1 MKLSDRIDGYRL
13 QKLLDH
19 SCKDTPIY
27 AILGY
32 PPASTMNHKAK
43 VPRMF
48 SENSRMKIVW
58 LILGVCF
65 IVFLG
70 FFLWKQSKDKGP
82 IKTVEKHL
90 EALRSNKIS
99 EAYAFTARKFQS
111 TVPLSDFRELLKAN
125 SVLTSYVDRQISLV
139 DFNETEAFLS
149 TILTRLDKD
158 LTGVK
163 YTVVKEED
171 DWRIL
176 KIWIDNT
183 ASNNFA
189 SSVNST
195 EWLHSIDM
203 QLSALRSK
211 DIENAYNKATSKG
224 FRDFSSLENF
234 KQFVDFNSILSSH
247 KKYVLGK
254 QAIRS
259 DNIIVDI
266 ILNPDNEAIPI
277 QYILGKEDGQWKILH
292 LDMTLANLPKFQ
304 ELLKDTNTH
313 APIEKQL
320 TALKNRDILQA
331 YNDPTSP
338 AFRKDVSLEV
348 FQALIHQYPI
358 LMDYQ
363 SIEFKNPR
371 LDNGTCFLIVELKG
385 KDDSIYTLEYTLALE
400 NNQWKIWTFRG
411 WSS

>member
-1 MKLSDRIDGYRL
+1 
-13 QKLLDH
+13 
-19 SCKDTPIY
+19 
-27 AILGY
+27 
-32 PPASTMNHKAK
+32 
-43 VPRMF
+43 MF
-48 SENSRMKIVW
+48 FDKSRRRNVW
-58 LILGVCF
+58 LILGACF
-65 IVFLG
+65 LIFLG
-70 FFLWKQSKDKGP
+70 FFSWNRWQDEGP
-82 IKTVEKHL
+82 IKIIEKHL
-90 EALRSNKIS
+90 EALRSNKTP

-125 SVLTSYVDRQISLV
+125 SVLTSYIDRQISLV
-139 DFNETEAFLS
+139 DFNENEAFLL
-149 TILTRLDKD
+149 TILTRSDKD

-163 YTVVKEED
+163 YTVVKED
-171 DWRIL
+171 GVWKIL

-189 SSVNST
+189 SSVDST

-203 QLSALRSK
+203 QLMALRSK

-224 FRDFSSLENF
+224 FRDFSSLDGF
-234 KQFVDFNSILSSH
+234 RQFVDFNSILSSH
-247 KKYVLGK
+247 KNYVLGK
-254 QAIRS
+254 QAIRT

-277 QYILGKEDGQWKILH
+277 QYTMGKEDGQWKILH
-292 LDMTLANLPKFQ
+292 LDMTIANLSKFQ

-313 APIEKQL
+313 APIKKQL
-320 TALKNRDILQA
+320 AALKDRDILQA
-331 YNDPTSP
+331 YSDPTSP
-338 AFRKDVSLEV
+338 AFRKDVSFEV
-348 FQALIHQYPI
+348 FQELIHQYPI

-400 NNQWKIWTFRG
+400 DNQWKIWTFRG